1 MRLALEFRGVPEAP
15 DRTPLLIGCSMAV
28 IPGAMLLLA
37 AFTGHMGDETP
48 TTVQGWFTMAAAAA
62 GMGAAF
68 AAFGAFVTFLFRR
81 LQVGLAAGHLVRV
94 DADGLEIRYRGRT
107 WRGPWGAIALDWR
120 EDDEGSK
127 YLVFCAPSGRMEY
140 PYLLG
145 EVDHADLFAILDVKL
160 RGALGPVWY
169 NRDLG
174 SQAWQLGKEEDPA
187 RAEVLGRRLVEDAE
201 AIPSHRFGMLPVLEA
216 ARDAMLRVGLPER
229 ARELEERAER
239 LRSELR

>member
-68 AAFGAFVTFLFRR
+68 AALGAFVSFLFRR

-140 PYLLG
+140 PYLVVHEVHGSRAALAVMIG
-145 EVDHADLFAILDVKL
+145 ALDTRAGVAGGHRVDHHHG
-160 RGALGPVWY
+160 GARVVNLGGLQREHP
-169 NRDLG
+169 
-174 SQAWQLGKEEDPA
+174 P
-187 RAEVLGRRLVEDAE
+187 VEDDGVPGVAP
-201 AIPSHRFGMLPVLEA
+201 PSADESCCG
-216 ARDAMLRVGLPER
+216 
-229 ARELEERAER
+229 
-239 LRSELR
+239 